1 MIKAEI
7 NKQLMVYVHNEV
19 GTLSEITSIISSA
32 DINLVALCAYEIANQ
47 VAIMFVTDDNNEAKR
62 LLELN
67 NISVQEEEVILLSL
81 DNKPGALKSI
91 TDKVAECA
99 IDLTLI
105 YGGVDKDTSVS
116 QLVLISK
123 QNLDLMMIIK
133 TEMERS

>member
-1 MIKAEI
+1 MVKAEM

-19 GTLSEITSIISSA
+19 GTLLEITSVISSA
-32 DINLVALCAYEIANQ
+32 GINLLALCAYEIANQ

-62 LLELN
+62 LLEAN
-67 NISVQEEEVILLSL
+67 NISVQEEEIILLSL
-81 DNKPGALKSI
+81 DNKPGALKAI
-91 TDKVAECA
+91 TDKIAECE

-105 YGGVDKDTSVS
+105 YGGVDKDSSVS

-123 QNLDLMMIIK
+123 HNLDLMMIIK